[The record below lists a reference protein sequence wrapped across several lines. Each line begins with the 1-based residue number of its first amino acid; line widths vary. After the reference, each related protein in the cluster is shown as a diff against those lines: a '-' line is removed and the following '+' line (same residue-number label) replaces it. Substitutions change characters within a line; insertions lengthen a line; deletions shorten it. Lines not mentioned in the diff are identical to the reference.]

1 MNKPQS
7 GLIMPGYVMEMA
19 AHNAWQNGVVFGLVD
34 PLDDEER
41 RRDRGMFFG
50 SIHHT
55 LDHIVA
61 VDGWILDTLDGV
73 PPQSFDMKDIQ
84 SPDWEELKAARSE
97 LDARIEALAART
109 DQGWLD
115 GILEIE
121 SESLGRVRRI
131 PRGLYVVQ
139 MFSHQ
144 THHRSQVTAEL
155 WRLGIDYGSTDIPFR
170 PDSPY

>member
-1 MNKPQS
+1 MTDDAS
-7 GLIMPGYVMEMA
+7 GLILPGYLKEMA
-19 AHNAWQNGVVFGLVD
+19 AHNAWQNGIVFKHVDGLD
-34 PLDDEER
+34 AEER
-41 RRDRGMFFG
+41 ARDRGMFFG

-61 VDGWILDTLDGV
+61 IDGWILDTLDDI
-73 PPQSFDMKDIQ
+73 PPRRFDMKRIFHPGWD
-84 SPDWEELKAARSE
+84 DLKAARAR
-97 LDARIEALAART
+97 LDARIDDLAKRVDLA
-109 DQGWLD
+109 WLD
-115 GILEIE
+115 GVIE
-121 SESLGRVRRI
+121 FESAAFGRPRRI
-131 PRGLYVVQ
+131 PHGLFVVQ